1 MNPVAAAFIDAC
13 RAEIEAPK
21 PGNVHV
27 FAPGHDMEASLFI
40 ASAEAAAAPVAE
52 AGKRVGERIEQ
63 AVEASMCAAGT
74 NTNLGIIL
82 LCAPLAAA
90 FEVALAKGCQINRF
104 RGELDDILEDLDVD
118 DSVRVYRAIRLANPG
133 GMGSVGENDLG
144 NEPTAPL
151 RRIMRAAAGHDR
163 IARAYADGFA
173 DIFGFGL
180 SALNAAEAEQ
190 IAPWWPA
197 TRVYLDFL
205 SAFPDTHVVRK
216 WGMDQAAW
224 VQQKAMLLCSTIP
237 TSPEPLAELLKADE
251 EIKGSGL
258 NPGTSA
264 DLTVATL
271 FAAKL
276 ISILRGNAESG

>member
-1 MNPVAAAFIDAC
+1 VSPASAAFIDAC

-27 FAPGHDMEASLFI
+27 FAPGHDMEASLFT
-40 ASAEAAAAPVAE
+40 ASAMAAAVPVTTVSQ
-52 AGKRVGERIEQ
+52 RVGERIEQ
-63 AVEASMCAAGT
+63 AVEASMRVAGT

-82 LCAPLAAA
+82 LCAPLAMA
-90 FEVALAKGCQINRF
+90 FELAFAKSSKNSGFQ
-104 RGELDDILEDLDVD
+104 GELDNVLEDLDVD

-133 GMGSVGENDLG
+133 GMGSVGEHDLG
-144 NEPTAPL
+144 NYPTVPL
-151 RRIMRAAAGHDR
+151 RRIMHAASGRDR

-173 DIFGFGL
+173 DIFGLGF
-180 SALNAAEAEQ
+180 SALKAAQAEQ

-197 TRVYLDFL
+197 TRVYLAFL

-216 WGMDQAAW
+216 WGVDQAEL
-224 VQQKAMLLCSTIP
+224 VQQKAMLLCSTVP
-237 TSPEPLAELLKADE
+237 ASPDPLAELLKADQ
-251 EIKGSGL
+251 EIKGRGL

-276 ISILRGNAESG
+276 ISILQGNAESG